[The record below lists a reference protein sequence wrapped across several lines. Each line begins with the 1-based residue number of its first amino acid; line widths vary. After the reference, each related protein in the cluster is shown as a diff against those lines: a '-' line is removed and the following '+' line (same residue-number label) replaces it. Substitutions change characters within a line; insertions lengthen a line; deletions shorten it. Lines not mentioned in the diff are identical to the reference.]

1 MRGLVEEGSPYSWGA
16 DSDSRAG
23 PTKGQ
28 SLLGICAVPTACPT
42 HPSSTGRLQTEL
54 QTQLPRTWPLRQ
66 AAAGSH
72 PSTLELEAVF
82 PAPRKFQHSQK
93 YRSSKGRQVSLRSP
107 SAQVTLST
115 PTKPCTSGRQGLPEA
130 HCPQTQ
136 QGKEAPGALTGGYV
150 GHHLGTTVK
159 DGTQQDSIPNAVVQ
173 SRETLP
179 VPHLPQ
185 AQLINTVQKC

>member
-1 MRGLVEEGSPYSWGA
+1 MGTGPVTLQSMRGLVEEGSPYSWGA

-115 PTKPCTSGRQGLPEA
+115 PTKPCTSGRQGLHRWSCLRLTAPRPSKGRRLQGLSQEGMWDIIWE
-130 HCPQTQ
+130 Q
-136 QGKEAPGALTGGYV
+136 Q
-150 GHHLGTTVK
+150 
-159 DGTQQDSIPNAVVQ
+159 
-173 SRETLP
+173 
-179 VPHLPQ
+179 
-185 AQLINTVQKC
+185 